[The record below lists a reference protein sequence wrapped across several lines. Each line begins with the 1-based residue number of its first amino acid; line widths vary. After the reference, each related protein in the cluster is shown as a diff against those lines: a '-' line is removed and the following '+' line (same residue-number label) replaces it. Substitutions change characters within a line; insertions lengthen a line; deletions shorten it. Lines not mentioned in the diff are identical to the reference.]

1 MAQASRGCLLH
12 LVAVFMT
19 LLNLWD
25 GEYCALSPMGSSAGK
40 HRTSSSDS
48 WENSFSTIIKTGI
61 IFRGRGKILS
71 YSPPHSCLIV
81 TDKSGNGECD
91 IVKYFHSISVKYF
104 PPQAEN
110 IFNAQW
116 DRELGRSVHKVV
128 EQITVMPCGLL
139 WGQFFSRI

>member
-1 MAQASRGCLLH
+1 MAQASRGCWLH

-40 HRTSSSDS
+40 HGTSSSDS

-71 YSPPHSCLIV
+71 YFPPHSCLIV

-116 DRELGRSVHKVV
+116 DGQLGSVHKVV